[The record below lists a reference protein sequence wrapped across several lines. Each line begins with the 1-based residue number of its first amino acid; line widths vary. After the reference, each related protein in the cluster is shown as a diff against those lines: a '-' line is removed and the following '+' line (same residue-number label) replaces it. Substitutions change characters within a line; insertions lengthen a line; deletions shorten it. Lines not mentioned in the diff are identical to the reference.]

1 MSLNLEQIFP
11 HAKPWVDSLA
21 TTFPATWVNGPKFG
35 FASWEVGH
43 IVSLILIGGTTI
55 LMNLRLLGVGVTQ
68 EPPSEIY
75 RNLRFWQN
83 VGVIGIIVTGI
94 LIGSANAVRLYD
106 SAAFIVKML
115 ALLAGIILTYGVSR
129 PVAAANGAVG
139 LPQKAWF
146 ALGSVIFALGLW
158 VFVRSE
164 LINVGIYHVITG
176 AALIVLFAT
185 AGRQRLVYLAGMIV
199 LIVAQFVGTH
209 FIVKPDDYAH
219 LDPINKTFTVLYSV
233 WILGCAGFQLIRAG
247 RGPEGGPLTKV
258 IAYATILVW
267 IMGAAAGRWI
277 AFA

>member
-21 TTFPATWVNGPKFG
+21 TTFPATWVNGPQFG

-43 IVSLILIGGTTI
+43 IVSLILLGGTTI
-55 LMNLRLLGVGVTQ
+55 LMNLRLLGAGVTQ

-83 VGVIGIIVTGI
+83 VGVIGIVVTGI
-94 LIGSANAVRLYD
+94 LIGSANATRLYD

-115 ALLAGIILTYGVSR
+115 ALIAGIILTYGVSR
-129 PVAAANGAVG
+129 PVAAADGAVG
-139 LPQKAWF
+139 GPQKAWF
-146 ALGSVIFALGLW
+146 ALGAAIFVLGLW

-185 AGRQRLVYLAGMIV
+185 AGRLRLVYVAVMVALAVG
-199 LIVAQFVGTH
+199 QFVGTH
-209 FIVKPDDYAH
+209 FIVKPDDYLH
-219 LDPINKTFTVLYSV
+219 LDPINKAFTVLYAL
-233 WILGCAGFQLIRAG
+233 WIVGCALFQLFRAG
-247 RGPEGGPLTKV
+247 KGAEGGPLTKI
-258 IAYATILVW
+258 IAYSTILVW